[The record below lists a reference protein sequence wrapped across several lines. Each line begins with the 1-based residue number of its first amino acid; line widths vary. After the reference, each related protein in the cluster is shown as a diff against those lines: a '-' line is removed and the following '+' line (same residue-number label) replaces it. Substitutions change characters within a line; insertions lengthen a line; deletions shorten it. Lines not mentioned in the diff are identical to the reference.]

1 MNFLEYADEE
11 LMMMAL
17 ADRIA
22 GDLEEVLLTHDT
34 ATLVV
39 PGGTTPGPVFDIL
52 CGVKLDWSRVRLM
65 LSDERWVS
73 ETSDRSNTKLL
84 RERLLVGQASAAQ
97 FIPFFTGDE
106 TPEIGLAQVNDTIG
120 ATLPVSVL
128 LLGMGADMHT
138 ASLFPH
144 ADGLDAAL
152 DDNAAPVVPIRGGG
166 ATEPRVSLS
175 GPVLKSALHT
185 HIVIKGADKRTALD
199 NAAGKLIEAAP
210 INLVLNHATVHWTGA
225 A

>member
-22 GDLEEVLLTHDT
+22 GDLEKVLLTHEN

-52 CGVKLDWSRVRLM
+52 CGVNMDWSRVRVM
-65 LSDERWVS
+65 LSDERWVP

-106 TPEIGLAQVNDTIG
+106 TPEVGLAKVNDTIG
-120 ATLPVSVL
+120 ASLPVSVL

-144 ADGLDAAL
+144 ADGLDVAF

-175 GPVLKSALHT
+175 GPVLKSALNT
-185 HIVIKGADKRTALD
+185 HVVIKGAEKRTALD
-199 NAAGKLIEAAP
+199 NAPGKLIEAAP
-210 INLVLNHATVHWTGA
+210 INLVLNDATVHWTGA